1 MGERDGRA
9 RAHTH
14 TEREKDTYA
23 RARARAHTQNWLSL
37 CIDGLQECARW
48 FPELIR
54 CGLTLIAH
62 CRVFDLQSQ
71 SIDDSALLEQD
82 GAAVGDFS

>member
-1 MGERDGRA
+1 MDARA
-9 RAHTH
+9 RAYTH
-14 TEREKDTYA
+14 REREGHI
-23 RARARAHTQNWLSL
+23 RARAHTQNWLSL
-37 CIDGLQECARW
+37 CTDGLQECARW